1 MSDQQQELDFFES
14 LLTRF
19 KEDSSQSILNKRAA
33 IAKSDPSEELYEL
46 HLEIQ
51 AFEKQFRECVD
62 ISGHVIKKN
71 RTLLETL
78 LAQIDPSFAEQQSNA
93 RIVEIS
99 GLNEKIQQQAMELTD
114 SKDKYRSLKRRCLE
128 LEKLAQER
136 QERSNYW
143 QGLCEQ
149 AKKAGAD
156 SNNQSVAIE
165 DKAKYE

>member
-1 MSDQQQELDFFES
+1 
-14 LLTRF
+14 
-19 KEDSSQSILNKRAA
+19 LNKRAA

-62 ISGHVIKKN
+62 ISGQVIKKN

-99 GLNEKIQQQAMELTD
+99 GLNEKI
-114 SKDKYRSLKRRCLE
+114 
-128 LEKLAQER
+128 
-136 QERSNYW
+136 
-143 QGLCEQ
+143 
-149 AKKAGAD
+149 
-156 SNNQSVAIE
+156 
-165 DKAKYE
+165 